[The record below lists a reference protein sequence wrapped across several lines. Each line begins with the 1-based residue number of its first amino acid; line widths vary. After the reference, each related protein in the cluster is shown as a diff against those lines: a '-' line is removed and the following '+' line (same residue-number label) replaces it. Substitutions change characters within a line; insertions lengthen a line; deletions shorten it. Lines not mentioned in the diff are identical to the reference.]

1 MNKIYKISDIVRIR
15 SGMVVSKTTNNN
27 EEKLTNTFVRLLVTS
42 DFDDDGNLL
51 KEIQPNAI
59 YKPVFEK
66 NFLKAGEIL
75 FNAKGRR
82 FFAMVFNEEFPHC
95 IAGST
100 FLVLTITSN
109 EVIPNYLLWYL
120 NHEQTLKVFNAKIY
134 TQTLPSVSLK
144 ELADLQITVPD
155 LETQN
160 NIVLLDQLKNKK
172 LKIRK
177 QLIEL
182 ENQYINTLTYK
193 KIKE

>member
-42 DFDDDGNLL
+42 DFDDDGNLF